1 MTAVRGLRWLHCKSV
16 QTATTAFVS
25 WKMAEAVTDPPR
37 RQIDWKK
44 MKSKESD
51 QSQAER
57 VKRGIVKPTRKC

>member
-1 MTAVRGLRWLHCKSV
+1 
-16 QTATTAFVS
+16 
-25 WKMAEAVTDPPR
+25 MAEAVTDPPR

-44 MKSKESD
+44 MKPKESD